1 MLTFSRKGGVMSSI
15 EEQVEDIAKNN
26 LVQHKIKYFTKTESV
41 NSEID
46 EALKRAPS
54 KSGGTGSNFPDIKLL
69 IKTKANRIIPVMI
82 EVKGNRSSLEKITTD
97 GQIDNV
103 DKNGSPNYKN
113 ISKYAANGAVHYAQ
127 TIIDFTTSYKEA
139 IAIGITGWVENK
151 DVKTVMKVYYVSE
164 RNLGLPKEIEH
175 YTDFSFL
182 AQNNLDELVEKID
195 ALFLTEVEKEK
206 RTTDLENQ
214 IEINL
219 KNLNQ
224 EMRDVH
230 SISEDYRVKLISGLI
245 MAGLGVSRDNKCIVA
260 PLEISDLKGEQGT
273 KTHDGVIIL
282 NKIESFL
289 EEKNLPAQKRE
300 MIKNVL
306 SLVFIHSQLFQ
317 TENGESKL
325 KQVYRR
331 VKEDILPFFDAK
343 YHVDFTGRLFNTL
356 NAWVKV
362 PDGAENDVVLTP
374 RYVCEM
380 MSKLCQVNRDS
391 YVWDYATGSAGF
403 LISAMKQMIADANNI
418 TDPDERNKK
427 ILQIKAE
434 QLLGVEK
441 LPDIY
446 MLAVLNMILM
456 GDGSTNIIHKDSLTQ
471 FNGDYEMGEHA
482 GKRFP
487 ANVFLLN
494 PPYSSKGKGFIF
506 VQKALEKMSS
516 GRAAVLIQEN
526 AGSGNG
532 LPFTKKILEKNT
544 LVASIHMSD
553 IFCGKAGVQTAVY
566 VFDVGLPH
574 DINKNVKF
582 IDFSNDGYTRLNRKK
597 SGLNVNLRDTDHAK
611 ERYQEIVDIVLNRK
625 KKTNYLDGC
634 VIEDTISLNG
644 KDWTYSQHRKIDTT
658 PTEAD
663 FRKTV
668 ADYLSWKVST
678 VIKEQGD
685 LLPF

>member
-1 MLTFSRKGGVMSSI
+1 MEMRSI
-15 EEQVEDIAKNN
+15 EEKVEDIAKND
-26 LVQHKIKYFTKTESV
+26 LARYKIRYFTKTEGI

-54 KSGGTGSNFPDIKLL
+54 KSGGSGTNFPDIKLL
-69 IKTKANRIIPVMI
+69 IKTKSNRIIPVMI
-82 EVKGNRSSLEKITTD
+82 EAKGDRASLEKTTSD

-103 DKNGSPNYKN
+103 DKNRAPNYKN
-113 ISKYAANGAVHYAQ
+113 IAKYATNGAVHYAQ
-127 TIIDFTTSYKEA
+127 AIVDFTTSYKEA

-195 ALFLTEVEKEK
+195 GLFLTDAEKEK
-206 RTTDLENQ
+206 RTADLENQ

-245 MAGLGVSRDNKCIVA
+245 MAGLGVSRDDKCIVA
-260 PLEISDLKGEQGT
+260 PLEISDLKGDQGT
-273 KTHDGVIIL
+273 KTHDGVVIL

-289 EEKNLPAQKRE
+289 AEKNLPAQKRE

-317 TENGESKL
+317 AENGESKL

-380 MSKLCQVNRDS
+380 MSKLCQVNKDS

-403 LISAMKQMIADANNI
+403 LISAMKQMIADANKISN
-418 TDPDERNKK
+418 PDERNKK
-427 ILQIKAE
+427 ILKIKAE

-471 FNGDYEMGEHA
+471 FNGNYEMGKHE
-482 GKRFP
+482 GEPFP
-487 ANVFLLN
+487 ATVFLLN
-494 PPYSSKGKGFIF
+494 PPYSSEGKGFIF
-506 VQKALEKMSS
+506 VQKALNKMKS

-532 LPFTKKILEKNT
+532 LPFTKEILKKNT

-566 VFDVGLPH
+566 VFDAGLPH
-574 DINKNVKF
+574 DVNKNVKF

-611 ERYQEIVDIVLNRK
+611 ERYAEIVDIVLNRK
-625 KKTNYLDGC
+625 KKTHFFDDC
-634 VIEDTISLNG
+634 VIDDTITLDG

-658 PTEAD
+658 PTETD

-678 VIKEQGD
+678 IIKEQGD
-685 LLPF
+685 PLPF